1 MYPFSFRRTAA
12 ALLLAASLLPGVPV
26 RAQDTAKPEVKPLP
40 TAQWMRGSR
49 YDVQHYKIDVRF
61 DWAKETVAGSV
72 AITLKPIV
80 PKLRRVEL
88 DAGATMR
95 FSSVTTGNGTK
106 LKFESKSEIEKLY
119 IDLDRDYAMGET
131 VTLVIAYDTAG
142 QQAGGG
148 LLGAFGNGLVFI
160 KPTEGEPNLPMQIWS
175 QGETQY
181 NHNWFPCYDFPN
193 DKATSEMIATV
204 GSKYTVVSNGAQI
217 ADKDNGDGT
226 HTVHWRMDQPHAS
239 YLISI
244 AVGEFVPVE
253 QKYADIPVVSYV
265 YKKNAE
271 DGRRSVA
278 NIADMVKFFSEKTGV
293 KYPYP
298 KYAQTML
305 AKFGGGMENIS
316 STHLTETT
324 VVDARAYLDAG
335 DDNDGLQ
342 AHELAHQWFGDLV
355 TCRDWSEIWL
365 NESFATYFDA
375 LYVEHHRGRDEY
387 LQEMTGNQ
395 RAYLNTWAT
404 GYRRPIVTKYFPDPD
419 SVFDTYAYPRG
430 AAVLAMLRMTVGDEA
445 WWRGINL
452 YLNRHKFQPVET
464 ADFRRAMEE
473 ASGQGLDWFFD
484 EWIHKMG
491 HPVFEVSHS
500 YDATKKLLFVTVR
513 QTQKPDPT
521 SRYPQVDLFRM
532 PVDIGIADADGKH
545 RVERVFVEALADQTF
560 TFPAEA
566 APKFVA
572 FDFQSQIIK
581 ELKEEQTAD
590 ELRARAAMDPDP
602 MGRIA
607 AIREIARREADTGYA
622 PASLALLN
630 KAVTDDGFRFVRQ
643 EAAISLGRLKSFDES
658 TRTALVAATGDKSSR
673 VRRAA
678 VSALGNAGDAK
689 YATLFRKLAETD
701 QSYFVAGAAYEAFGK
716 TKSTDAYDLLV
727 KALEIPSYQGAIRNG
742 AVDGLIRLGDVRA
755 YDLGVRIANDPKAGA
770 GRGQALQLIAVY
782 GKGKPEAVKL
792 LTGIAEQ
799 AFKDK
804 NRGLTFAALQAIGE
818 LGDPAAIPTLETF
831 EVQVP
836 AEGRAFVRGL
846 IEKLKKKS

>member
-12 ALLLAASLLPGVPV
+12 ALLLTASLFPGVPAL
-26 RAQDTAKPEVKPLP
+26 AQDTAKPEVKPLP

-61 DWAKETVAGSV
+61 DWAKETVAGTV
-72 AITLKPIV
+72 AVTLKPVV

-95 FSSVTTGNGTK
+95 FSSITNGAGAK
-106 LKFESKSEIEKLY
+106 LKYESKPEIEKLY
-119 IDLDRDYAMGET
+119 VDLDRDYALGET
-131 VTLVIAYDTAG
+131 ITLVIAYDTAG

-160 KPTEGEPNLPMQIWS
+160 KPTEKEPNLPMQIWS

-204 GSKYTVVSNGAQI
+204 ESKYTVVSNGSQLT
-217 ADKDNGDGT
+217 DKDNGNGT
-226 HTVHWRMDQPHAS
+226 HTVHWKMDQPHAS

-316 STHLTETT
+316 STHLTENT

-387 LQEMTGNQ
+387 LQEMANNQ
-395 RAYLNTWAT
+395 RAYYNTWES
-404 GYRRPIVTKYFPDPD
+404 GYRRPIVTKYFSDPD
-419 SVFDTYAYPRG
+419 AVFDTYAYPRG

-484 EWIHKMG
+484 EWVLKMG
-491 HPVFEVSHS
+491 HPVFEVSHG
-500 YDATKKLLFVTVR
+500 YDATKKLVFVTVK

-521 SRYPQVDLFRM
+521 SKYPQADLFRT

-545 RVERVFVEALADQTF
+545 RVERVFIEALPEQTF
-560 TFPAEA
+560 TFPAGAE
-566 APKFVA
+566 PKFIA
-572 FDFQSQIIK
+572 FDFQNQLIK
-581 ELKEEQTAD
+581 ELKEEQTAE
-590 ELRARAAMDPDP
+590 ELRARAAGDPDP

-607 AIREIARREADTGYA
+607 AIREIAKREAENGYA

-630 KAVTDDGFRFVRQ
+630 KAVTTDGFRFVRQ
-643 EAAISLGRLKSFDES
+643 EAASALGKLKSFDET
-658 TRTALVAATGDKSSR
+658 TRTALVTATGDKNPR

-678 VSALGNAGDAK
+678 VNALGNAQDTQ
-689 YATLFRKLAETD
+689 YAGLFRKLAETD
-701 QSYFVAGAAYEAFGK
+701 QSYLVAGAAYRAFGK
-716 TKSTDAYDLLV
+716 TKSADAFDLLV
-727 KALEIPSYQGAIRNG
+727 KAIELPSYQGAIRSG
-742 AVDGLIRLGDVRA
+742 AVEGLIELGDARA
-755 YDLGVRIANDPKAGA
+755 YDLGVRMANDVKSPG
-770 GRGQALQLIAVY
+770 GRGDGLQIVGAF
-782 GKGKPEAVKL
+782 GKGKPGAVKL

-804 NRGLTFAALQAIGE
+804 NRGLTFAALEAIGE
-818 LGDPAAIPTLETF
+818 LGDPAAIPTLETL

-836 AEGRAFVRGL
+836 AEGRAFIRNL